1 MPVAEGG
8 GIFVSY
14 RREDSEHLAGRLY
27 DRLADRFGEGQVF
40 MDVDTIEL
48 GVDFGEEIVRAV
60 ARCKVLLAVI
70 GPGWL
75 TAADERGPRRL
86 DNPKDFV
93 RLEIET
99 ALDRGVRVIPILA
112 QGAVMPGQDEL
123 PESLARLASRNALL
137 IRHESFRSDAGRL
150 IGAIERVLALV
161 PDSGADLVAHLHTTN
176 QRKDQAYRWPDGFEQ
191 YDRYHVYRGETQRE
205 GTVFISLGWAV
216 RPGAWGMDRRYVVS
230 FLSREAPQT
239 PLAEFLATDDHAETG
254 ELIAIIR
261 GRDGGSKMYGPS
273 DDLPP
278 AYEAFRIAT
287 YRDRVQAKGSWN

>member
-112 QGAVMPGQDEL
+112 QGAVMPCQDEL
-123 PESLARLASRNALL
+123 PRAWPGWPAVTRFSS
-137 IRHESFRSDAGRL
+137 GM
-150 IGAIERVLALV
+150 RVSV
-161 PDSGADLVAHLHTTN
+161 PT
-176 QRKDQAYRWPDGFEQ
+176 
-191 YDRYHVYRGETQRE
+191 
-205 GTVFISLGWAV
+205 
-216 RPGAWGMDRRYVVS
+216 PGA
-230 FLSREAPQT
+230 
-239 PLAEFLATDDHAETG
+239 
-254 ELIAIIR
+254 
-261 GRDGGSKMYGPS
+261 
-273 DDLPP
+273 
-278 AYEAFRIAT
+278 
-287 YRDRVQAKGSWN
+287 